1 MSVLSW
7 GAPVRSAVDCLS
19 VSLAG
24 SWLVDRL
31 VDLPDGWLAT
41 RLTIERLSTGLVTD
55 GLDDRLA
62 ILNPL
67 D

>member
-31 VDLPDGWLAT
+31 VDLPDGWLAGYT
-41 RLTIERLSTGLVTD
+41 ADYRETIDWLGD
-55 GLDDRLA
+55 
-62 ILNPL
+62 
-67 D
+67 